1 MENLP
6 PTLESFEDVVQN
18 DIIIENLNEIGEVIF
33 TFDEGLFEEILGILP
48 NVDDGSQD
56 SNFVVTPDALQ
67 PQMTCTRNN
76 FKCGSLSSNCSESES
91 KLSKLRYY
99 L

>member
-1 MENLP
+1 MENPP

-18 DIIIENLNEIGEVIF
+18 HIIIENLNEIGEVTF

-56 SNFVVTPDALQ
+56 SNFVVTPEALQ

-76 FKCGSLSSNCSESES
+76 LKYSLSSNCSESES
-91 KLSKLRYY
+91 KPEQYSQHL
-99 L
+99 

>member
-1 MENLP
+1 MENPP

-18 DIIIENLNEIGEVIF
+18 DIIIENLNEIGEVTF

-76 FKCGSLSSNCSESES
+76 LECGSLSSNCSESES

>member
-1 MENLP
+1 MP
-6 PTLESFEDVVQN
+6 ESFEDFVQN
-18 DIIIENLNEIGEVIF
+18 DIIIENLDGIGEVIS
-33 TFDEGLFEEILGILP
+33 TFDEGVFEEILGILP
-48 NVDDGSQD
+48 NVDDGSPE
-56 SNFVVTPDALQ
+56 SNFVVTPEALQ

-76 FKCGSLSSNCSESES
+76 LECGSLSSNCSESES